1 MVGKMLESKL
11 GFILCGVSCT
21 IQNISKE
28 KKKAVQ
34 GMADFIDIDKNVNIL
49 ENIRENNDTEVTN
62 KLYLD
67 DSNMITVSWMI
78 LM

>member
-1 MVGKMLESKL
+1 
-11 GFILCGVSCT
+11 
-21 IQNISKE
+21 
-28 KKKAVQ
+28 
-34 GMADFIDIDKNVNIL
+34 MADFIDIDKNVNIL